1 MNPIAAIAD
10 VGYVQENRRLLE
22 GDMRLTQD
30 LSMFVKGLN
39 AEVAVAYDN
48 SATFQDIGSKT
59 YLYEIFNQS
68 AAGLPS
74 SETGGSN
81 STMQISSSKLTAQ
94 FIRASVEAKLNYD
107 RAFKNHQISASLVYR
122 QDMEEPLEE
131 NQSYYRQN
139 VMGFVGYNYANR
151 YMVDVVGNYY
161 GTSVLLKGDK
171 FRFYPA
177 VSLGWNLA
185 NETFL
190 ENVSQLDRSEERRVG
205 KECRL

>member
-10 VGYVQENRRLLE
+10 IGYVQENRRLLE

-59 YLYEIFNQS
+59 YLYEMFNQS
-68 AAGLPS
+68 ATGLPS
-74 SETGGSN
+74 SETGGAN

-107 RAFKNHQISASLVYR
+107 RTIQEIIKFQLLSFIARIWKNLWKRIVHTIVK
-122 QDMEEPLEE
+122 M
-131 NQSYYRQN
+131 
-139 VMGFVGYNYANR
+139 
-151 YMVDVVGNYY
+151 
-161 GTSVLLKGDK
+161 
-171 FRFYPA
+171 
-177 VSLGWNLA
+177 
-185 NETFL
+185 
-190 ENVSQLDRSEERRVG
+190 
-205 KECRL
+205 